1 MTNQEKKLVRR
12 IWEQHKA
19 VSLAEVE
26 ELVLLVTKCKK
37 AGVDIGRVVREAKR
51 QSEKVDL

>member
-19 VSLAEVE
+19 VPLAEVE

-37 AGVDIGRVVREAKR
+37 AGADIGRVVREAKR